1 MITRYAEKKP
11 SKENNIKDNVI
22 PLYKKQL
29 SYKQYTTNKMK
40 KDYKAQRLYMKLS
53 KADTFLK
60 KIKAEQKI
68 SDYFFNKRKQEEKDK

>member
-1 MITRYAEKKP
+1 
-11 SKENNIKDNVI
+11 
-22 PLYKKQL
+22 
-29 SYKQYTTNKMK
+29 MK

-68 SDYFFNKRKQEEKDK
+68 SDYFFNKRKQEEKDKQYVNTNKVLRKGK

>member
-1 MITRYAEKKP
+1 MD
-11 SKENNIKDNVI
+11 SN
-22 PLYKKQL
+22 LQL

-68 SDYFFNKRKQEEKDK
+68 SDYFFNKRKQEEKDKQYVNTNKVLRKGK